1 MKKVILIKYGEL
13 TTKKGNR
20 NLFINTLY
28 QNIKRKLKNYEV
40 NITKEISRMYI
51 EFNEN
56 DLELI
61 LSKLKNIFGLHTF
74 HVANKVSTNEQDIKN
89 TIINMLKQE
98 KIKTFKVKTK
108 RSDKN
113 FNISSVDFSKM
124 IGSFILNNFKKLKV
138 DVHNPELL
146 LNIEIRQYYSYIY
159 TNSYRGL
166 GGYPVGTLGRGLVM
180 LSGGIDSPVAFY
192 LAAKRGIKL
201 DAVYFESMPY
211 TSLEA
216 RNKVIN
222 LCKILTNYTD
232 NINLYI
238 IPFTE
243 IQEAIYK
250 YTDNTYA
257 ITIMRRMMY
266 RIMEKLV
273 KKMNYQTIINGESI
287 GQVASQTLTSLL
299 VVNEVTNFPI
309 IRPLAC
315 LDKLE
320 IINISKRIGT
330 YETSILPYE
339 DCCTIFV
346 PKHPVI
352 NPKLT
357 KSKIMEEKFDYEKM
371 INQAIEKLIIV
382 KVNSEKIKN
391 ELL

>member
-1 MKKVILIKYGEL
+1 
-13 TTKKGNR
+13 
-20 NLFINTLY
+20 
-28 QNIKRKLKNYEV
+28 
-40 NITKEISRMYI
+40 
-51 EFNEN
+51 
-56 DLELI
+56 
-61 LSKLKNIFGLHTF
+61 
-74 HVANKVSTNEQDIKN
+74 
-89 TIINMLKQE
+89 MLKQE

-320 IINISKRIGT
+320 IINISKKIGT